1 MNPEQKQFLSLER
14 RPARLT
20 TEQAAWLLGFNAHD
34 IPILVSAGLLTP
46 LGNVPVNGVKYFSA
60 AGLQELETDGKW
72 LTRAT
77 NAIYKHWRTKN
88 ARANPRPTAVAD
100 ARRTPSAVSNP

>member
-34 IPILVSAGLLTP
+34 IPILVPQVCSRRSAT
-46 LGNVPVNGVKYFSA
+46 S
-60 AGLQELETDGKW
+60 
-72 LTRAT
+72 
-77 NAIYKHWRTKN
+77 
-88 ARANPRPTAVAD
+88 
-100 ARRTPSAVSNP
+100 PSMA